1 MDPVDAFLGLGSNL
15 GTPSL
20 QIARALSELEARSV
34 DVRCC
39 SSLYST
45 EPLGGPPQ
53 PWFVNA
59 VAAVRVEGDPL
70 DLWRVCRGIEALHGR
85 ERGVPNGPRTLDLD
99 ILLFGE
105 VVLRTGELEIPHPR
119 LAERRFVLVP
129 LVEIAPERRHPV
141 SGLTMRE
148 LLARC
153 PDASAVVPLADAAL
167 RARSS

>member
-1 MDPVDAFLGLGSNL
+1 MDGASAFLGLGSNL

-20 QIARALSELEARSV
+20 QIARALSELEERSIEIRSV
-34 DVRCC
+34 
-39 SSLYST
+39 SSLYET
-45 EPLGGPPQ
+45 EPVGGPPQ

-59 VAAVRVEGDPL
+59 VAAVRFAGEPL
-70 DLWRVCRGIEALHGR
+70 DLLRICQAIEASHGR
-85 ERGVPNGPRTLDLD
+85 EREVPNGPRTLDLD

-105 VVLRTGELEIPHPR
+105 VVLRTEELEIPHPR

-153 PDASAVVPLADAAL
+153 PDRSAVSPLADGAV
-167 RARSS
+167 RSRSS

>member
-20 QIARALSELEARSV
+20 QIARALSALEERSIE
-34 DVRCC
+34 VRRV
-39 SSLYST
+39 SSLYET
-45 EPLGGPPQ
+45 EPVGGPPQ

-59 VAAVRVEGDPL
+59 VAALRFEGEPR
-70 DLWRVCRGIEALHGR
+70 DLLHLCRGIEATHGR
-85 ERGVPNGPRTLDLD
+85 ERAIPNGPRTLDLD

-105 VVLRTGELEIPHPR
+105 RVLKTKELEIPHPR
-119 LAERRFVLVP
+119 LAVRRFVLVP
-129 LVEIAPERRHPV
+129 LVEIAPELCHPV
-141 SGLTMRE
+141 SALTMRE

-153 PDASAVVPLADAAL
+153 PDTSIVIPLAASV